1 MHRLLIPLL
10 LVLTSTAC
18 AAQDSA
24 PNAADTPDHP
34 LANQRPN
41 IIIVITDDQGYGD
54 IACHGHP
61 YLRTPNLDHLYT
73 QSTRLTDF
81 HASPT
86 CAPTRAALMSGKYPF
101 ANGITHTILERERM
115 ALSSVTLAQALQ
127 DAGYATGIFGKWHL
141 GDEEPYQ
148 PGSRGFQEVFI
159 HGGGGIG
166 QAYPGS
172 CADAPGNQYFNP
184 VIRHNGTFVRT
195 QGFCTDVF
203 FQQALGWIREQ
214 GENED
219 EPFFAYLT
227 TNAPHGPFICPDDYK
242 PYYQQHTDQEQRV
255 GFYGMIENIDD
266 NMGVLLAKLDEWGLA
281 DNTLL
286 IFMSDNGSARGDFPA
301 GMLGRKGS
309 HHEGGSRVP
318 SFWRW
323 PGHLE
328 AGQDIDTLLRHID
341 YFPTLAQIAGAQV
354 PEDVDGRSML
364 PLLTD
369 PDAEWE
375 DRYTFFHVGRWAK
388 EGAPGNWS
396 NGNPD
401 PEAMRYQRFA
411 VRSERWRYEAGDKL
425 YDIDADPGQTTNVID
440 QHPQVAAEMRAAYDQ
455 WWESVRPLMVNED
468 APLLDHRPYHVWFEQ
483 QQQTA
488 GIPDWQPPVL
498 D

>member
-1 MHRLLIPLL
+1 MHQLFIPLL
-10 LVLTSTAC
+10 LCLATTAG
-18 AAQDSA
+18 AAPGDA
-24 PNAADTPDHP
+24 ANAADATNHP
-34 LANQRPN
+34 LANTRPN
-41 IIIVITDDQGYGD
+41 IILVITDDQGYGD
-54 IACHGHP
+54 LACHGHP
-61 YLRTPNLDHLYT
+61 YLRTPHLDTLYT

-86 CAPTRAALMSGKYPF
+86 CAPTRAALMSGMDPF
-101 ANGITHTILERERM
+101 RNGITHTILERERM
-115 ALSSVTLAQALQ
+115 ALSSFTLAQSLQ

-148 PGSRGFQEVFI
+148 PGSRGFEEVFI
-159 HGGGGIG
+159 HGAGGIG

-184 VIRHNGTFVRT
+184 VIRHNGSFVRT

-203 FQQALGWIREQ
+203 FHQALGWIREQ
-214 GENED
+214 SQNED
-219 EPFFAYLT
+219 EPFFAYIT

-242 PYYQQHTDQEQRV
+242 PYYQQHTDNERRV

-286 IFMSDNGSARGDFPA
+286 IFMSDNGSARGDFAA
-301 GMLGRKGS
+301 GMRGRKGS

-323 PGHLE
+323 PGQLE

-341 YFPTLAQIAGAQV
+341 YFPTLAQIAGAET
-354 PEDVDGRSML
+354 PDTVDGRSML

-369 PDAEWE
+369 PDAAWE

-388 EGAPGNWS
+388 EGAPGNWG
-396 NGNPD
+396 NGNSD
-401 PEAMRYQRFA
+401 PEAARYQRFA
-411 VRSERWRYEAGDKL
+411 VRSERWRYEAGNNL
-425 YDIDADPGQTTNVID
+425 YDILADPGQTTNVID
-440 QHPQVAAEMRAAYDQ
+440 QHPEVAAQMRAAYDA
-455 WWESVRPLMVNED
+455 WWESVRPHMVNED
-468 APLLDHRPYHVWFEQ
+468 VPLAPERPYHVWFNEQ
-483 QQQTA
+483 QQA
-488 GIPDWQPPVL
+488 GGIPDWQPPAL